1 MKNRS
6 TFNNNFINK
15 NREKS
20 SEIVDFQEL
29 VKIKESKYKRKK
41 RNFKREYRR
50 KYF

>member
-6 TFNNNFINK
+6 TFDNISKNK